1 MLSTEQKSD
10 KPSYFAHG
18 DHGEIPVKIVLD
30 CVFALA
36 PDGQILHHHA
46 EEFSI
51 QENDA
56 EILLSFNGEAPEES
70 RSRCQI
76 IPPRIPEFPNSR

>member
-1 MLSTEQKSD
+1 MLSTQQNSE
-10 KPSYFAHG
+10 KPSYLAHG
-18 DHGEIPVKIVLD
+18 DHGDIPAKIVLD

-36 PDGQILHHHA
+36 PGGQILHHHA

-51 QENDA
+51 EENDST
-56 EILLSFNGEAPEES
+56 ITLSMNGQAPEQS

-76 IPPRIPEFPNSR
+76 IPPRIPEFPKSR